1 MRFVR
6 KMMNLNPHEQQKLEG
21 QKQQKQEGEIT
32 SSINNVRFCSIC
44 CTTKTPLWRT
54 GPHGPKVAS
63 YLSNLNQFI
72 VLNPKLIDES
82 TAIMLNY
89 CMQTLCNACGIRQRK
104 ARKAIDT
111 QAMNGDNIFKL
122 KGSKTCNASTPCKKR
137 CTSEN
142 RKKKI
147 ALDDF
152 GNFCVEQ
159 KAGFYPPDEK
169 EAAILLMALSC
180 DLICG

>member
-21 QKQQKQEGEIT
+21 QKQQQPEGEIT

-54 GPHGPKVAS
+54 GPHGPK
-63 YLSNLNQFI
+63 
-72 VLNPKLIDES
+72 
-82 TAIMLNY
+82 
-89 CMQTLCNACGIRQRK
+89 TLCNACGIRQRK

-111 QAMNGDNIFKL
+111 KAMNGDNIFKL

-159 KAGFYPPDEK
+159 KPGSYPPDEK